1 METTAGAKRCSELQ
15 TPQSS
20 AMADP
25 ALFPDSW
32 NGFFFDTEPEL
43 CPSSQCRGCGVNERQ
58 NKHVRGQP
66 RGRSQAVPS
75 RMGSTRQGRAGC
87 VHATPS
93 PASAASTRWHLPKG
107 CSLGLAQPLQG
118 ARCWEGLGDAAPFGH
133 RLVKNQVFF
142 GPGCSQILSHQGAP
156 KTAERRK

>member
-1 METTAGAKRCSELQ
+1 MGSLGLAYGNNCRSKALQ
-15 TPQSS
+15 RAANPSKQR
-20 AMADP
+20 
-25 ALFPDSW
+25 
-32 NGFFFDTEPEL
+32 NGRSCFLPRQLEWFFFDTEPEL
-43 CPSSQCRGCGVNERQ
+43 CPSSQCRGCGVNERR

-93 PASAASTRWHLPKG
+93 PASAALTRRHLPEG
-107 CSLGLAQPLQG
+107 CSSGLAQPLQG

-133 RLVKNQVFF
+133 CLVKSQWFF
-142 GPGCSQILSHQGAP
+142 FWL
-156 KTAERRK
+156 RL